1 MGTQFQRLT
10 TPRAWGPEAVQA
22 DSAWNMEAQHDVS
35 QSWLQVP
42 ERTEENSS
50 TRGRTKFV
58 ALAAKDG
65 S

>member
-22 DSAWNMEAQHDVS
+22 DSAWNMEAHHDVS
-35 QSWLQVP
+35 QSWLQLP
-42 ERTEENSS
+42 EMITEYSS
-50 TRGRTKFV
+50 TRGRSKFV

-65 S
+65 P